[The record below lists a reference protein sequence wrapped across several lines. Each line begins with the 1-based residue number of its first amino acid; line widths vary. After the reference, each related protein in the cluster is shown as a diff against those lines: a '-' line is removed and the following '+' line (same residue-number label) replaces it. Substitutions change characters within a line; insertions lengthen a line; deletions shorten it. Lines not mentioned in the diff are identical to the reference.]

1 MVIDTKQETE
11 IMAIYTRADRL
22 AEEAFSSVRTVHAF
36 WAPQTCPAV
45 RGHPRRRRR
54 GRQKEESQL
63 RRALLHR
70 ILLYLCGYGLA
81 FWQSVRMYHRDE
93 TEEAGDV
100 VTVILTVLLAAQA
113 LTQIAP
119 QTVILAKAAAAADE
133 LFRTI
138 DRPSLIDSLSDARL
152 APDACRGEI

>member
-1 MVIDTKQETE
+1 
-11 IMAIYTRADRL
+11 
-22 AEEAFSSVRTVHAF
+22 
-36 WAPQTCPAV
+36 
-45 RGHPRRRRR
+45 
-54 GRQKEESQL
+54 
-63 RRALLHR
+63 
-70 ILLYLCGYGLA
+70 
-81 FWQSVRMYHRDE
+81 MYHRDE